1 MIEKRGFM
9 GYGHFLWT
17 FHGLRTSGIF
27 WSMYSISTR
36 SLSTYNPAWLI
47 GQLLSSTQIICFWKI
62 CTVCKFAVMLTF
74 ILPLEHEV
82 DEMSVTHVNQIWIN
96 LLVAISF
103 IFYVFTVTQKLPK
116 VICHIKY
123 IKCLAYKMWL
133 KIRKRQAEVSV
144 THIMFAQWLFIS
156 EVTNMGSLLHR
167 YTMKCFPSQGPARW
181 AW

>member
-144 THIMFAQWLFIS
+144 THIMFAHEWEL
-156 EVTNMGSLLHR
+156 R
-167 YTMKCFPSQGPARW
+167 SQSSVW
-181 AW
+181 TWWHV